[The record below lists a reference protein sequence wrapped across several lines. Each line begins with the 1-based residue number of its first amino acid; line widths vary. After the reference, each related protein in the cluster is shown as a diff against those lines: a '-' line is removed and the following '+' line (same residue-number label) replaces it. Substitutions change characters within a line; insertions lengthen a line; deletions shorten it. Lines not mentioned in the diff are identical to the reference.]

1 LEEAHRIKTLRR
13 TAALERG
20 KPILE
25 FFDTLK
31 SDFGY
36 GLVQIQSKAH
46 KRKSHRDV
54 RPRLEGRV
62 PRKG

>member
-1 LEEAHRIKTLRR
+1 MKTTRR

-20 KPILE
+20 KPILV

-31 SDFGY
+31 SDFGN
-36 GLVQIQSKAH
+36 GLVQFQSKAH
-46 KRKSHRDV
+46 KRRFHRDV
-54 RPRLEGRV
+54 EPRLEGRI